1 MPDRH
6 LELIL
11 KSTSGS
17 VTERF
22 NDQNRAQDVLNTA
35 IKEIPLAPNP
45 PQPYVMRDER
55 TGAVLDPSEKL
66 AALGVEN
73 DDTILIQAGT
83 PIDG

>member
-1 MPDRH
+1 VPDRH

-22 NDQNRAQDVLNTA
+22 NDQNRAADVLETA
-35 IKEIPLAPNP
+35 IKEIPLTPNP

-55 TGAVLDPSEKL
+55 TGTVLAPSEKL
-66 AALGVEN
+66 AALGVETG
-73 DDTILIQAGT
+73 DTILIQAGT